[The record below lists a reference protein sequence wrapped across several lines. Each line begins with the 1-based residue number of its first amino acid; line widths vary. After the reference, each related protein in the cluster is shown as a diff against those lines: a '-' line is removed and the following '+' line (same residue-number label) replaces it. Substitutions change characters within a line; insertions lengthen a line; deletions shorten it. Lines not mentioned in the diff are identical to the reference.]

1 MKKTFTIFI
10 PICLLFAA
18 IAQFSSCEKY
28 ILPAI
33 QLEKDTVLF
42 TPSAQQETLIVQSNV
57 FWKMVVPSQDW
68 MIISPEV
75 SSGSESDTLH
85 IAVTDNESGERR
97 TAIVAVRSETLN
109 KRLVIIQEGE

>member
-1 MKKTFTIFI
+1 
-10 PICLLFAA
+10 
-18 IAQFSSCEKY
+18 
-28 ILPAI
+28 
-33 QLEKDTVLF
+33 
-42 TPSAQQETLIVQSNV
+42 
-57 FWKMVVPSQDW
+57 